1 MKLSSEWNIQQK
13 ISIVHVTKLDAQ
25 HMVPLYEIFIGQ
37 SLRFQIYMVYILN
50 LYNVCQGI
58 QDNLYVDY
66 SLLVKHSIPKIFIP
80 FQENE
85 LPLHESI
92 FYRSNK

>member
-1 MKLSSEWNIQQK
+1 
-13 ISIVHVTKLDAQ
+13 
-25 HMVPLYEIFIGQ
+25 
-37 SLRFQIYMVYILN
+37 MVYILN